1 MHLRL
6 FSYRKFS
13 SLRQLDPLSSIGA
26 NIRSFVQH
34 GLYSEALQLYYN
46 GRASLLSSQKSEKF
60 TFPSLFKA
68 CAALLDFRHGSKI
81 HATIICM
88 GLQYDA
94 YIASSL
100 IKMYVKCGYLDNAVK
115 VFVSISECEDSVN
128 DVTLWNSIIDGYF
141 QYGFIHD
148 AFLQFR
154 LMQSLGVRPDGY
166 SLSILLQICSKS
178 CNLVGGRQIHSYVVR
193 QLLDGDPYLE
203 TALIDMYAK
212 CCRPLDSWRVFDR
225 MEDKSN
231 DVPWNAMICGFCE
244 NGLWEKSLEF
254 FVLMKSENCKLGS
267 ATFSSVLTAC
277 SDGEDMDFGRA
288 VHCNVIKIGL
298 EWDPYVYSSLL
309 SMYAR
314 GRTIEDAQ
322 KVFYQ
327 KPDKETEL
335 WNAMISGYIFNNS
348 VEQALD
354 VYRRMRFCG
363 LAPNSF
369 TISNVLAACSL
380 LDLHDFGR
388 SVHGE
393 LIKIPAQ
400 CNVAVQSALLTLYV
414 KCGNTEDAHSVF
426 NAMEQKDVV
435 SWGSMISGL
444 CQNGNF
450 REALNLFKAMEAEG
464 QGPDPILMGS
474 VISACVGLQNLEL
487 ACGFHGIVLKS
498 GMGLDAFV
506 GCNLIETYAKFGLP
520 EMSGNVF
527 AEMSHK
533 NLVCWN
539 SIISCYL
546 WNDLP
551 ELSINL
557 FPQLVQHGLTPD
569 SVSITNILVAITS
582 VAALLKGKAVH
593 AYQTRHEIQT
603 DLQAGNALIDMY
615 VKCGCLQ
622 NAQKVFEKMPQRNI
636 VTWNSMIAGNG
647 SHGECMNAIA
657 LFDEMQRLG
666 VIPDDVTFLA
676 LISSC
681 SHSGFIEKGLNIF
694 QSMTRDY
701 GIEPRMEHYAN
712 MTDLWGRAGH
722 LTEAYSF
729 IQSMPIVP
737 DKSVWLC
744 LLYACR
750 AHHNIELGELAAH
763 NLLNLDPDRGSNY
776 VQLLN
781 LYGEAALWDKA
792 ANLRVSMKD
801 KGLKKHPGYSWIEV
815 RNKVDVFF
823 SGDSSSPRAVEIYNA
838 LRSLRTNMR
847 RESGNEEIMDQ

>member
-6 FSYRKFS
+6 FFYRKFS
-13 SLRQLDPLSSIGA
+13 SLRQLDPLTSIGA

-34 GLYSEALQLYYN
+34 GHYSEALQLYSN
-46 GRASLLSSQKSEKF
+46 GRASLLSLQKPDKF
-60 TFPSLFKA
+60 TFPSLLKA
-68 CAALLDFRHGSKI
+68 CAALSDCRNGSKI

-88 GLQYDA
+88 GLQFDT

-100 IKMYVKCGYLDNAVK
+100 IKMYVKCGSLGNAVK

-128 DVTLWNSIIDGYF
+128 DVTLWNSIISGYF
-141 QYGFIHD
+141 EYGFIHD

-154 LMQSLGVRPDGY
+154 LMQSLGVRPDAY
-166 SLSILLQICSKS
+166 SLSIVLQICSKS
-178 CNLVGGRQIHSYVVR
+178 CNLMGGRQIHSYVVR

-212 CCRPLDSWRVFDR
+212 CCRPMDSLRVFDR

-244 NGLWEKSLEF
+244 NGLWEKSLKF
-254 FVLMKSENCKLGS
+254 FVLMNSENCKLGS

-277 SDGEDMDFGRA
+277 SHGEDMGFGRA

-314 GRTIEDAQ
+314 SRTIEDAQ
-322 KVFYQ
+322 KVFDQ
-327 KPDKETEL
+327 KTDKETEL
-335 WNAMISGYIFNNS
+335 WNAMISGYIFNNA

-354 VYRRMRFCG
+354 VYIRMRCCG
-363 LAPNSF
+363 LAPDSF

-380 LDLHDFGR
+380 LDSHDFGR

-393 LIKIPAQ
+393 LIKRPVQ
-400 CNVAVQSALLTLYV
+400 GTVAVQSALLTLYV
-414 KCGNTEDAHSVF
+414 KCGNTEDANSVF
-426 NAMEQKDVV
+426 KAMEQKDVV

-444 CQNGNF
+444 CQNWNF
-450 REALNLFKAMEAEG
+450 KEALNLFKAMEAGG
-464 QGPDPILMGS
+464 QRPDPMLMGS
-474 VISACVGLQNLEL
+474 VITACVGLQNLEL
-487 ACGFHGIVLKS
+487 GCGFHGIVLKS

-506 GCNLIETYAKFGLP
+506 GCNLIEMYAKSGLP
-520 EMSGNVF
+520 EMAGNVF
-527 AEMSHK
+527 SEMPHK

-539 SIISCYL
+539 SIISCYI
-546 WNDLP
+546 WNGLP
-551 ELSINL
+551 EQSINL
-557 FPQLVQHGLTPD
+557 FPQLVQHGLNPD
-569 SVSITNILVAITS
+569 SVSITNILVAISS
-582 VAALLKGKAVH
+582 VAALLKGKSVH
-593 AYQTRHEIQT
+593 AYQIRHEIQT

-615 VKCGCLQ
+615 VKCGCLKYS
-622 NAQKVFEKMPQRNI
+622 QKMFEKMPERNL
-636 VTWNSMIAGNG
+636 VTWNSMIAGYG
-647 SHGECMNAIA
+647 SHGECMNAVA
-657 LFDEMQRLG
+657 LFDEMQGSG
-666 VIPDDVTFLA
+666 VIPDDITFLA

-701 GIEPRMEHYAN
+701 SIEPRMEHYVN
-712 MTDLWGRAGH
+712 MIDLLGRAGH

-744 LLYACR
+744 LLHACR
-750 AHHNIELGELAAH
+750 VHRNIELAELAAH
-763 NLLNLDPDRGSNY
+763 NLLNMDPDRGSNY
-776 VQLLN
+776 IQLLN
-781 LYGEAALWDKA
+781 LYGEASLWDKA

-815 RNKVDVFF
+815 RNKVDVFY
-823 SGDSSSPRAVEIYNA
+823 SGDSSSPRAIEIYDT

-847 RESGNEEIMDQ
+847 RESGNDEILA